1 MKELIGALIRRE
13 RIRRHYSQSGLCRG
27 ICAVSYLSKI
37 ELGQTEASKEIIKLL
52 FERLGLSYETDEVF
66 LKQAKA
72 KKDVLYEALYDLN
85 EDLFLKELEWMKQA
99 EKHLLASCYAID
111 YRLFLLYENVVV
123 LDHDKLDE
131 AGLEELKD
139 FCNDMEVEQ
148 YALYLCLSGWQKQEE
163 SCFRKAMKLYPNALL
178 FFFYGAWLAEK
189 GYYVKSLAQLDHAY
203 ALALQE
209 CKLHLALKAKYH
221 LAMAYTNLE
230 ESMMLESFRQCIA
243 LANQLSMAHYVDMA
257 YYNIAAYYLEQ
268 GQAEEALRHLEKCG
282 HRDGFYYHKYAC
294 IMEKLGRLEEAK
306 GAVEQGLESIGDIW
320 IDRQML
326 EVVHYR
332 LTHPDYKS
340 DPLYIEQL
348 LELFAQLQKQRPKGY
363 VIFHLQYV
371 LEVLEAQRKYKEA
384 YSLLKKFSYIS

>member
-1 MKELIGALIRRE
+1 M
-13 RIRRHYSQSGLCRG
+13 
-27 ICAVSYLSKI
+27 
-37 ELGQTEASKEIIKLL
+37 
-52 FERLGLSYETDEVF
+52 F

-72 KKDVLYEALYDLN
+72 KKDLLYEALYDLN
-85 EDLFLKELEWMKQA
+85 EDLFVKELEWMKQA
-99 EKHLLASCYAID
+99 EKRLLASCYAID